1 MVCKKLL
8 ANLIRK
14 KPSEAWVPEIPLKRC
29 LTAIDLTS
37 LGVGTTVGTGL
48 YVAIGELARSVAGP
62 SVVLSLLLAS
72 SAAFLCALSF
82 AEYGSRFPDA
92 GSSYLYT
99 YATLGEISAFIVGWN
114 VALEFLITGASLAR
128 TCRRFIDSASN
139 GQVFLFLSKHFSKYW
154 IIPGEEPFPD
164 LLAAALVLAVMAILC
179 LGARTSTN
187 FHNLVTII
195 NLGFILFIIVF
206 GFFFV
211 DLNHWKN
218 NFMPY
223 GVSGVLEGAAGAF
236 FAFSGFDIVAE
247 AAEEAVDPEK
257 NLPKSFFITIILSTL
272 AYISVASVLTLMVPY
287 YELDKYAPLA
297 EAFGRKT
304 FSGAMYIIVSGGI
317 CATVSALLCA
327 VYSTSRI
334 VYSMSVDGL
343 LFRWFSKVHSTT
355 QVPYRATLVSGI
367 ITALIALMFDVNQMV
382 ELLSIGTLVAYTK
395 VTISV
400 LVSRFQ
406 SGVQSVPENYEGN
419 TGITQ
424 WLHNIFSKAKRTQK
438 DQSSGT
444 AYQQITDEE
453 DSCSRPPTPRAEVTE
468 ATTFR
473 AEVAVF
479 FLVISLAALAVI
491 LSYSFQHVFLKGE
504 WWAIFLL
511 TLFSGAVIV
520 QLFVIQLQPRNSATF
535 PFMVPGV
542 PYISALTI
550 FINAVLM
557 ANLQWGTYVR
567 FGVWMMLGF
576 IIYLF
581 YGYRHSTEALKPV
594 VKEIYDVTLETPEV
608 EQKMTKPQPP

>member
-1 MVCKKLL
+1 M
-8 ANLIRK
+8 
-14 KPSEAWVPEIPLKRC
+14 
-29 LTAIDLTS
+29 
-37 LGVGTTVGTGL
+37 
-48 YVAIGELARSVAGP
+48 
-62 SVVLSLLLAS
+62 
-72 SAAFLCALSF
+72 
-82 AEYGSRFPDA
+82 
-92 GSSYLYT
+92 
-99 YATLGEISAFIVGWN
+99 
-114 VALEFLITGASLAR
+114 
-128 TCRRFIDSASN
+128 
-139 GQVFLFLSKHFSKYW
+139 
-154 IIPGEEPFPD
+154 
-164 LLAAALVLAVMAILC
+164 
-179 LGARTSTN
+179 
-187 FHNLVTII
+187 
-195 NLGFILFIIVF
+195 
-206 GFFFV
+206 
-211 DLNHWKN
+211 
-218 NFMPY
+218 
-223 GVSGVLEGAAGAF
+223 
-236 FAFSGFDIVAE
+236 
-247 AAEEAVDPEK
+247 
-257 NLPKSFFITIILSTL
+257 
-272 AYISVASVLTLMVPY
+272 
-287 YELDKYAPLA
+287 
-297 EAFGRKT
+297 
-304 FSGAMYIIVSGGI
+304 
-317 CATVSALLCA
+317 
-327 VYSTSRI
+327 
-334 VYSMSVDGL
+334 
-343 LFRWFSKVHSTT
+343 
-355 QVPYRATLVSGI
+355 
-367 ITALIALMFDVNQMV
+367 

-491 LSYSFQHVFLKGE
+491 LSYSFQHVFVKGE

-567 FGVWMMLGF
+567 FGVWMMLGAC
-576 IIYLF
+576 IRSLSSSQCVSQSVSLSVSVGHRVYQLIHSQSTRRYISQYL
-581 YGYRHSTEALKPV
+581 GKPV
-594 VKEIYDVTLETPEV
+594 GEKVHQSVIQLDGTLIGQSIAQSDSKSHSSSFKTAV
-608 EQKMTKPQPP
+608 S